1 MAKEMKSLA
10 KDTAIYGV
18 SSIVGKFLNWM
29 LVPLYTYTLE
39 KQSDYGVVT
48 NLYAWTALLLVMLT
62 YGMETGYFRFANKD
76 PENSPKVYG
85 NTLISVGFT
94 SLLFALIV
102 AMFHQP
108 IANLLGYGNHS
119 EFIWMLGFTV
129 AMDAFASIPFAYLR
143 FAKRPIVFAGM
154 KLLYIALNIILN
166 LFFLILCPWLN
177 KVAPDSISW
186 FYNPHYGVG
195 YIFVSNLIATTLQT
209 LILLKYI
216 FVARFTLDGKLL
228 RQILKYSYPLLF
240 LGIAGIAN
248 QNLDKILFPFLQLG
262 EQGKSD
268 LGVYGAV
275 SKIAMVIMM
284 FTQAFR

>member
-209 LILLKYI
+209 LIFFKFI
-216 FVARFTLDGKLL
+216 FVGSFTLDLKLL
-228 RQILKYSYPLLF
+228 R
-240 LGIAGIAN
+240 
-248 QNLDKILFPFLQLG
+248 
-262 EQGKSD
+262 
-268 LGVYGAV
+268 
-275 SKIAMVIMM
+275 
-284 FTQAFR
+284 